1 MSGNL
6 PILPFLENDTSMLS
20 RKFGKEV
27 VNYYAGGSLN
37 RYSFLRP
44 DTSFLRKAILSPRA
58 RFIALDKLNP
68 LSVDKTQLA
77 YLSFNDVKPL
87 LGAASEEP
95 FKVTEEESIA
105 KYDSS
110 AAAPLIVFLGLL
122 EGGAAQE
129 DIATTEHGT
138 VKGEAYFA
146 IDITAKGAGAEAATA
161 FVKQQEEQGKTIQTN
176 PRGMSLNAEA
186 GKFLLSSFPTFSLWQ
201 KSLD

>member
-44 DTSFLRKAILSPRA
+44 DTSFLRKAIISPRA

-68 LSVDKTQLA
+68 LSLDKTQLA
-77 YLSFNDVKPL
+77 YLSFNDVKPV
-87 LGAASEEP
+87 LGAASEEL
-95 FKVTEEESIA
+95 FRLTEEEIIA

-122 EGGAAQE
+122 EGGVGQE
-129 DIATTEHGT
+129 EIATAEHGP
-138 VKGEAYFA
+138 VKGDAYFA
-146 IDITAKGAGAEAATA
+146 VDITAKGVNAEAAAA
-161 FVKQQEEQGKTIQTN
+161 FVKQQAEQGKVIQTN
-176 PRGMSLNAEA
+176 PRGMSLDAEA
-186 GKFLLSSFPTFSLWQ
+186 GKFSRAPPFSSPSTRMLN
-201 KSLD
+201 